1 MEIALLFHT
10 QITILAFSYFILVD
24 TNIIPGTS
32 SAATIL
38 SATDFSGTTRMLNSK
53 NLPGQNLVTKLISL
67 PPQSPMES
75 LKEWSVSTFKCTKQM
90 INEKRGTCSIT
101 NDVQLQSDIEQLR
114 ENRNK
119 LVQML
124 KVVQQMNFQYIQ
136 LVRSQR
142 QLYELTNEMSIKCFS
157 ASRNNSSNNNHH
169 AIKQSASK
177 QIIANFRSLG
187 NNLTSATT
195 TSPKHNQQSN
205 EFLPILKHIKNS
217 NVNLSED
224 FEINGL
230 ALNSAIKNGEK
241 LVLALTTFCENV
253 STLID
258 KTIEDTLITIKQFET
273 ARLEY
278 DAERNSLNFTSPSAQ
293 TSTRYSS
300 DKLELSRVR
309 YEQLREDV
317 QIKMRFLDENINKV
331 MHKQLILFNKAFVS

>member
-1 MEIALLFHT
+1 
-10 QITILAFSYFILVD
+10 
-24 TNIIPGTS
+24 
-32 SAATIL
+32 
-38 SATDFSGTTRMLNSK
+38 MLNSK
-53 NLPGQNLVTKLISL
+53 SVPGQNLVTKLISL

-75 LKEWSVSTFKCTKQM
+75 LKEWSVSTFKCTKQI
-90 INEKRGTCSIT
+90 INEKRGICSIT

-124 KVVQQMNFQYIQ
+124 KVVRQMNIQYIQ

-142 QLYELTNEMSIKCFS
+142 QLYELTNEMSIKCFINTT
-157 ASRNNSSNNNHH
+157 NNSSSNNNH
-169 AIKQSASK
+169 AIKQSTGK

-187 NNLTSATT
+187 NNLSSATT
-195 TSPKHNQQSN
+195 TSPKHAQQINNSGFNQH
-205 EFLPILKHIKNS
+205 EFLPILKHIKSS
-217 NVNLSED
+217 NVNLGED
-224 FEINGL
+224 FEINGV
-230 ALNSAIKNGEK
+230 ALNATIKNGEK
-241 LVLALTTFCENV
+241 LILALTNFCENV

-258 KTIEDTLITIKQFET
+258 KTIEDTLITVKQFES

-300 DKLELSRVR
+300 DKLELARIR
-309 YEQLREDV
+309 YEQLKEDV
-317 QIKMRFLDENINKV
+317 QIKMKFLDENINKV